1 MNIQIP
7 ARRKQPMKHR
17 KPRTFGVLIVPE
29 KDSHIRRFS
38 VSYRSLLAAL
48 VVTAVTGVA
57 IFACI
62 ISLGHYYNAYS
73 STKTARIRAARFER
87 ERAELTARVG
97 ELEDTLKRTQRF
109 AAKLETVV
117 KDHADG
123 ETSLGPLEGS
133 LRSIKDALKGDDG
146 NADVLWTPPTS
157 NQTTE
162 DVLKSVDLM
171 KDNAEEIESLLH
183 AVFAEQQDRLYFWSS
198 VPTMWPTRGFLTSQ
212 FGASRGHRMHEG
224 LDIASRV
231 GTPIVASG
239 SGIVT
244 FVGYKGGYGYT
255 FKIDHGYGIQTV
267 HAHCSK
273 IFVQEGDRVK
283 RGQLLAQVG
292 NTGSST
298 GPHLHYEIRVD
309 GVPVNP
315 MRYLA
320 RR

>member
-1 MNIQIP
+1 
-7 ARRKQPMKHR
+7 MKHR
-17 KPRTFGVLIVPE
+17 KPKTFSILIVPE
-29 KDSHIRRFS
+29 KDSHIKRFS
-38 VSYRSLLAAL
+38 VSYRRLLAAAVAAAVTCVA
-48 VVTAVTGVA
+48 VVTCV
-57 IFACI
+57 
-62 ISLGHYYNAYS
+62 ISLGHYYRAYS
-73 STKTARIRAARFER
+73 STETARIRAARFER
-87 ERAELTARVG
+87 ERAQLTARVG
-97 ELEDTLKRTQRF
+97 ELESTLKRTQRF
-109 AAKLETVV
+109 AAKLETIV
-117 KDHADG
+117 KDHAEG
-123 ETSLGPLEGS
+123 ETSLGPLEGR
-133 LRSIKDALKGDDG
+133 LRSIKEALKGEDG
-146 NADVLWTPPTS
+146 TADVLWTPPSS

-171 KDNAEEIESLLH
+171 KNSAEEIEGLLH

-198 VPTMWPTRGFLTSQ
+198 VPTMWPARGFITSQ
-212 FGASRGHRMHEG
+212 FGASRGYRMHEG

-231 GTPIVASG
+231 GTPIVAPG

-255 FKIDHGYGIQTV
+255 FKIDHGYGVQTV

-283 RGQLLAQVG
+283 RGQLVAHVG

-298 GPHLHYEIRVD
+298 GPHLHYEVRVD

-320 RR
+320 RK

>member
-1 MNIQIP
+1 
-7 ARRKQPMKHR
+7 MKHR
-17 KPRTFGVLIVPE
+17 KPRSFSVLIVPE
-29 KDSHIRRFS
+29 KDSHIKRFS
-38 VSYRSLLAAL
+38 VTYRGLVSAIVAA
-48 VVTAVTGVA
+48 AVTGIA
-57 IFACI
+57 IFVCI
-62 ISLGHYYNAYS
+62 VSLGHYYKAYS
-73 STKTARIRAARFER
+73 STETARIRAARFER
-87 ERAELTARVG
+87 ERAQLTARVS
-97 ELEDTLKRTQRF
+97 ELEGTLRRTQRF
-109 AAKLETVV
+109 AAKLESVV
-117 KDHADG
+117 NDHADG
-123 ETSLGPLEGS
+123 ETSLGPLEGR

-146 NADVLWTPPTS
+146 SADILWVPPTS

-171 KDNAEEIESLLH
+171 KNSAEEIEGLLH

-198 VPTMWPTRGFLTSQ
+198 VPTMWPTRGFITSQ
-212 FGASRGHRMHEG
+212 FGASRGRRMHEG
-224 LDIASRV
+224 LDIAARV
-231 GTPIVASG
+231 GTPIAAPG

-244 FVGYKGGYGYT
+244 FVGYTGGYGYT

-273 IFVQEGDRVK
+273 IFAQEGDRVK
-283 RGQLLAQVG
+283 RGQLLAHVG

-298 GPHLHYEIRVD
+298 GPHLHYEVRVD